1 MILKIIKAVWFL
13 SLMGLM
19 AIFMY
24 IYASLPQQVVI
35 QEGAEMVTLS
45 RDAVFYLTLGVV
57 SLINVLVFVFSK
69 LYGNSNEPFSVWFF
83 GQIILLNFFFC
94 TVLGYFNVLNSGE
107 DFAFENLGVVIYG
120 SIVLIIIWA
129 IGWPVYA
136 LSRKILTKQ
145 AV

>member
-1 MILKIIKAVWFL
+1 MILKLIKAVWFL
-13 SLMGLM
+13 SLVGFM

-35 QEGAEMVTLS
+35 QEGVEMVSLS
-45 RDAVFYLTLGVV
+45 RDTVFYLTLGVV
-57 SLINVLVFVFSK
+57 ALINVLVFVFSK

-107 DFAFENLGVVIYG
+107 NFEFDNLGIVIYG
-120 SIVLIIIWA
+120 SVALIIVWA
-129 IGWPVYA
+129 VGWPVYS
-136 LSRKILTKQ
+136 LSRKIINKQ